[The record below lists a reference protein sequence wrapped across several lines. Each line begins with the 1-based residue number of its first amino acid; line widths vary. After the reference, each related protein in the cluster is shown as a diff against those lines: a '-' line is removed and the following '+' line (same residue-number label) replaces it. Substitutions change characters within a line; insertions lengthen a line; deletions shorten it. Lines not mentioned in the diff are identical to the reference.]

1 MDENMKTLNKKIAI
15 GILLIIGSIIG
26 IAILRTYMPLAKK
39 FIKSAP
45 TERKKILLF
54 TSSGGRGHISAAEA
68 VQEYLGDL
76 YEVKPVFVLREI
88 LHEIDFIYNITGG
101 EYYSE
106 ELYNYF
112 LARKQVGLVKTMVYA
127 GYVFLSLQ
135 HRNIQRLID
144 RYIEA
149 ESPDMIISVMPTV
162 DGATQEVAH
171 KRNIPFW
178 VIPTDFDAS
187 EFLFQLHKPKSP
199 LFYMNCPLRDEMV
212 EKTFKQAQIKPSQ
225 FTYVGMPVR
234 KQFLEKYNVAALKEK
249 YQIPDNKPVIM
260 VMMGGRG
267 AKAIERMAAE
277 LMQLE
282 TAVHLILC
290 IGKQT
295 DVIES
300 IQSFDAAPGVTRSL
314 IEFTPHIAELMAV
327 SDLFVTKSGGQSVSE
342 ALYMGLPMVIDATD
356 QALDW
361 EKLNR
366 KLVEKRGFGTLVK
379 RISKLVPTVQAI
391 LDDPTQLAEWKA
403 NIEALNLPNP
413 YEGVR
418 NKVIALIGT

>member
-1 MDENMKTLNKKIAI
+1 MDKRNSRIII
-15 GILLIIGSIIG
+15 GLLIIIGAIIVL
-26 IAILRTYMPLAKK
+26 AVLKTYLPLAKK
-39 FIKSAP
+39 LMKPVP

-68 VQEYLGDL
+68 IEEYLGDL
-76 YEVKPVFVLREI
+76 YEVKPVFVLREV

-135 HRNIQRLID
+135 HRTIQRLID
-144 RYIEA
+144 RYVEA

-199 LFYMNCPLRDEMV
+199 LFFMNCPLRDEVV
-212 EKTFKQAQIKPSQ
+212 EKKFKPAHIKPSQ
-225 FTYVGMPVR
+225 FTYIGMPVR
-234 KQFLEKYNVAALKEK
+234 TQFLETYNSTILKEK

-267 AKAIERMAAE
+267 AKAIEKMAAE

-282 TAVHLILC
+282 TPAHLLLC
-290 IGKQT
+290 IGKQA
-295 DVIES
+295 DVKES
-300 IQSFDAAPGVTRSL
+300 IMAYDAAPGITISI

-361 EKLNR
+361 EQLNR
-366 KLVEKRGFGTLVK
+366 KLVEKRGLGILVK

-391 LDDPTQLAEWKA
+391 LDDPAQLAEWKA
-403 NIEALNLPNP
+403 NIQALNLPNP

-418 NKVIALIGT
+418 NKVITLIGT